1 MNKEIFKLNAIVEQ
15 DPLDDNLMSMVMG
28 GNGSGSCIK
37 QIVICCLFASCHDKG
52 NIEPCK
58 GNTGLLG

>member
-28 GNGSGSCIK
+28 GAGGGRA
-37 QIVICCLFASCHDKG
+37 VG
-52 NIEPCK
+52 
-58 GNTGLLG
+58 